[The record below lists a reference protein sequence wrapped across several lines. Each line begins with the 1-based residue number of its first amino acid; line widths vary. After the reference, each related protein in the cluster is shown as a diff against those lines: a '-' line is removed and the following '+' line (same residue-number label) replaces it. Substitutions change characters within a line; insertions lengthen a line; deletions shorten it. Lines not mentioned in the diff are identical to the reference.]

1 MMPRKGAPRG
11 WSRNEDQIDGAVS
24 STAAL
29 VVSQGYDR
37 GRTGRLGEPVVEGK
51 ADTVR
56 TAVEEM
62 SDFLIG
68 RDAGHIEDLWQVLY
82 RGGFYRGGPV
92 LTSAISGIEQA
103 LWDIKGKKL
112 GVPVYE
118 LLGGPVRDKMRVYA
132 WIGGDKPS
140 EVAKE
145 AREKIAAG
153 YSAVKMNGTAEME
166 WIDSP
171 VKIQE
176 AAERLAAV
184 RDAVGW
190 SVGIGVDLHGRVHKT
205 MAKALIKE
213 LEPYKPMFIEEPV
226 LPENNEVLH
235 EITKGSGVA
244 IATGERM
251 YTRWDFKRLLS
262 QGGVD
267 IIQPDL
273 SHAGGIWEVRKIA
286 AMAEAFDVAVAPHCP
301 LGPIALAASL
311 QLDFCTPNAFIQEQS
326 LGIHYNQ
333 GSDLLDYLVDPGV
346 FHYEEGFVKRL
357 TRPGLGIEINE
368 AKVREMAA
376 IGHRWRNPVWRNIDG
391 SVTEW

>member
-145 AREKIAAG
+145 AREKIASRLLRGQDERDGGDGMDRFAG
-153 YSAVKMNGTAEME
+153 
-166 WIDSP
+166 
-171 VKIQE
+171 
-176 AAERLAAV
+176 
-184 RDAVGW
+184 
-190 SVGIGVDLHGRVHKT
+190 
-205 MAKALIKE
+205 
-213 LEPYKPMFIEEPV
+213 
-226 LPENNEVLH
+226 ENP
-235 EITKGSGVA
+235 GSG
-244 IATGERM
+244 R
-251 YTRWDFKRLLS
+251 
-262 QGGVD
+262 
-267 IIQPDL
+267 
-273 SHAGGIWEVRKIA
+273 A
-286 AMAEAFDVAVAPHCP
+286 ARS
-301 LGPIALAASL
+301 GP
-311 QLDFCTPNAFIQEQS
+311 
-326 LGIHYNQ
+326 
-333 GSDLLDYLVDPGV
+333 
-346 FHYEEGFVKRL
+346 
-357 TRPGLGIEINE
+357 
-368 AKVREMAA
+368 
-376 IGHRWRNPVWRNIDG
+376 
-391 SVTEW
+391 